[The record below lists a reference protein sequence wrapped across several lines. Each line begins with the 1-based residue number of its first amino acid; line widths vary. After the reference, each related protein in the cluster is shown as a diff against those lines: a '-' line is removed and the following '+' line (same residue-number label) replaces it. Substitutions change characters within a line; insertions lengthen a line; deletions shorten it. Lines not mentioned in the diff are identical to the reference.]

1 MRSMR
6 LSDSLRKNQ
15 LWNGQV
21 TITLLEGRNI
31 PFGGLA
37 EVFILLKLGDQ
48 RYKSKVSTQNFLQFG
63 TILESCCFFFFFIEV
78 RSKAGD
84 QIKDADVLLIR
95 YIQQYR
101 NKEAGSSVSVFVH
114 LTCSSC

>member
-1 MRSMR
+1 MRSVR

-37 EVFILLKLGDQ
+37 EVFILLKMGDQ

-63 TILESCCFFFFFIEV
+63 TLLESCCFFFY
-78 RSKAGD
+78 RSEIKSRRPD
-84 QIKDADVLLIR
+84 Q
-95 YIQQYR
+95 
-101 NKEAGSSVSVFVH
+101 G
-114 LTCSSC
+114 C

>member
-6 LSDSLRKNQ
+6 LSDSLCKNQ

-31 PFGGLA
+31 PLEGLA
-37 EVFILLKLGDQ
+37 EAFILLKLGDQ

-63 TILESCCFFFFFIEV
+63 TILDFFFFNISE
-78 RSKAGD
+78 
-84 QIKDADVLLIR
+84 IKSRRPVQRCLLMFTIYSNAEIR
-95 YIQQYR
+95 KLGALYLFLCI
-101 NKEAGSSVSVFVH
+101 
-114 LTCSSC
+114 